1 MILFEPVEDRPVEGL
16 DVVFEAVVDRSDE
29 GLDVVQLFDTIEKM
43 VENKQ
48 CEKLLAMGRSK

>member
-1 MILFEPVEDRPVEGL
+1 MTLFEPTEEEGIDVVFEAVVDRPVEGL
-16 DVVFEAVVDRSDE
+16 DVV
-29 GLDVVQLFDTIEKM
+29 QLLDTIEKI